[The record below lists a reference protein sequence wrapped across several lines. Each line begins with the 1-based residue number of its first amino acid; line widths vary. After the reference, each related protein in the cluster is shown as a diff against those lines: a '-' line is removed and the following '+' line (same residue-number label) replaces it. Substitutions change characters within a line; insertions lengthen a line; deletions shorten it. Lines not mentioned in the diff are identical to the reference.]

1 MLKKL
6 WEFRSIIVVVI
17 LGCLLISHTAVF
29 DRFNPFIS
37 ETVSY
42 AQVPTGTQKYKN
54 VKIYNHKITKLKSY
68 RLHNVGGYDPSREY
82 ISIRHRGQYVKSIKY
97 ISKKDFVNKVK

>member
-1 MLKKL
+1 MLKKF
-6 WEFRSIIVVVI
+6 WKFGSISIVVA
-17 LGCLLISHTAVF
+17 LLYLLTLHTSIF
-29 DRFNPFIS
+29 DRFNPFVS

-54 VKIYNHKITKLKSY
+54 IKIYNPKTSKLESY
-68 RLHNVGGYDPSREY
+68 RLHNVGGYDLSREY

>member
-6 WEFRSIIVVVI
+6 WKFGSIVVIVI
-17 LGCLLISHTAVF
+17 LGCLLISYMSVF

-37 ETVSY
+37 EAVSY

-54 VKIYNHKITKLKSY
+54 VKIYNPQTSQFESY
-68 RLHNVGGYDPSREY
+68 RLHNVGGYDSSREY
-82 ISIRHRGQYVKSIKY
+82 ISIRHKGQYVKSIKY